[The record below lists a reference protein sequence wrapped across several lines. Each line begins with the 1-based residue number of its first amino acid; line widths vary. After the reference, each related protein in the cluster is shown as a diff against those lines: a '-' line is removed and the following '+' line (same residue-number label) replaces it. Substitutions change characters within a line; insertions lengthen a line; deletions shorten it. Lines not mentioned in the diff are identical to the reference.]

1 MIVFRLAAI
10 RPPCPNQRKAY
21 FFACNPFLNQNV
33 ISYLKAMKNP
43 ESESRPMALPYPNLE
58 KSTCTKQ
65 ERKHHE
71 DPAHPANKP

>member
-1 MIVFRLAAI
+1 MPSSPRTIA
-10 RPPCPNQRKAY
+10 AY
-21 FFACNPFLNQNV
+21 FFLLNFMVKTTCYQNV
-33 ISYLKAMKNP
+33 IFYLKTIKNP
-43 ESESRPMALPYPNLE
+43 ESDSRPMALPYPNLE